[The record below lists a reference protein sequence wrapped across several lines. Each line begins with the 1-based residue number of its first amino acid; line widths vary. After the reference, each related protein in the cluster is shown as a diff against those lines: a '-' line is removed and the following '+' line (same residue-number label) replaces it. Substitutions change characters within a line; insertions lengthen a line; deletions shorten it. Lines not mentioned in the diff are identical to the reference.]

1 MPIGTI
7 IPPTPASS
15 GSVTRRRS
23 RSSPMSNSRRASS
36 PTTMKKNVIS
46 PELTQPRRSCAMP
59 RPPRRTESCVPHSVA
74 YDEESMFTQASAMTV
89 APSSTAA
96 LPVSVRGDSLSGVSR
111 LRAQAVRPEKVEADP
126 DSAIHGFSL
135 ADRCGDLPA
144 EMSFQVAQNI
154 QVMAGPEHE
163 ERSTKLGLLAAHD
176 RVTHALQELPAAARI
191 RGLRPGHRCPVDDG
205 ITECDIPGAQS
216 LDLPVDAHAARH
228 SPGPGRAPVADP
240 GPVHGRGPVR
250 LRQPFQRRRP
260 IPRRHPFQGRHR
272 PSGAQ
277 YPSCARD
284 QPGRAFRVY
293 SLRGPFGQVLAERV
307 V

>member
-59 RPPRRTESCVPHSVA
+59 APPRRTESCVPHSSP
-74 YDEESMFTQASAMTV
+74 YDEESMFTQASAITV
-89 APSSTAA
+89 AASSTAA
-96 LPVSVRGDSLSGVSR
+96 LPVSVRRNCRSGVSR
-111 LRAQAVRPEKVEADP
+111 LRAQAVRPEKGEADP

-135 ADRCGDLPA
+135 ADRRGDLAA
-144 EMSFQVAQNI
+144 EMSFQVAQNV

-176 RVTHALQELPAAARI
+176 RVTHALQEWRAAARI
-191 RGLRPGHRCPVDDG
+191 RGLRAGHRCPVDDG

-216 LDLPVDAHAARH
+216 LDLPVDAYAARR
-228 SPGPGRAPVADP
+228 SPGPGRAPVDEP
-240 GPVHGRGPVR
+240 GPLHRRGPVDRGGPVHGCGPVR

-260 IPRRHPFQGRHR
+260 
-272 PSGAQ
+272 
-277 YPSCARD
+277 
-284 QPGRAFRVY
+284 
-293 SLRGPFGQVLAERV
+293 
-307 V
+307 